1 MKDSKRKS
9 KSLLPL
15 VERKTDKHF
24 YSRTEYGIIH
34 RGKLLGGIKDPQ
46 LYTLE
51 GAQEFL
57 KEVRNTKAVKIR
69 ITHEVIAEVV
79 L

>member
-1 MKDSKRKS
+1 
-9 KSLLPL
+9 
-15 VERKTDKHF
+15 
-24 YSRTEYGIIH
+24 
-34 RGKLLGGIKDPQ
+34 LGGIKDPQ